1 MIEPIQL
8 TEKARIPQ
16 NDPAYQSVEVFK
28 DRLVLHYKRAPT
40 IALAAGHVIAGGD
53 EVGYLRRIVSVSATN
68 ATTLELKTETATL
81 GELIFKG
88 HFRVTQEPAASGWE
102 NAGGDINSRCYP
114 LGENSYSLFKEG
126 DDLPCKVAAGRTL
139 KLTPELV
146 LTPKL
151 IFEVDFDPGY
161 LLVDGE
167 LVYAKFALEGSL
179 DAGAEVET
187 KGELTATCE
196 ADVINWLRDKS
207 DNDQL
212 FKSWL
217 PAIKFAIGPV
227 PVVISHYLEPI
238 FKATLQAK
246 LNGVNVTGSGKV
258 HLGVGAG
265 VEYANGKWAPLWKTE
280 RSGKLDFSFGDDTFE
295 FSLSSGL
302 SVGVAYTALIY
313 STAGPKLGLVLGA
326 TLTGT
331 VAPLTCKWKADLT
344 GGVDLEYGAELQ
356 VPVLDKKIW
365 DVSGKVSLYSTKI
378 LETEGPLLSSCKDGG
393 VDAGRADAKPDA
405 PKPDSAKSDLPGPDA
420 SRDGPVV
427 DGGSCASKW
436 PVGPFTG
443 VTVETFTDRAS
454 FEQRLAGCTRN
465 VDFDDVSTAATGEVA
480 FAATR
485 YVSKGI
491 VITGQGGQYASQGFK
506 YPSEF
511 VAVSKP
517 NMYAPGPISTTTGG
531 GHSSTVTF
539 SAGGKPAAVAG
550 FGAVFIDADYPS
562 LGQSSLSV
570 LGKTG
575 GQLGSSPV
583 SGANASQVFR
593 GIVTVDASKNPVPA
607 IFSVTLV
614 NGNEWPPVGVSEGV
628 TLDDFVFADPVAW

>member
-1 MIEPIQL
+1 MGRCVCVVLFVCMATGCTDDPGPQGYSEVTPASIPGAKVEVIEPIQL

-227 PVVISHYLEPI
+227 PVVIS
-238 FKATLQAK
+238 
-246 LNGVNVTGSGKV
+246 
-258 HLGVGAG
+258 
-265 VEYANGKWAPLWKTE
+265 
-280 RSGKLDFSFGDDTFE
+280 
-295 FSLSSGL
+295 
-302 SVGVAYTALIY
+302 
-313 STAGPKLGLVLGA
+313 
-326 TLTGT
+326 
-331 VAPLTCKWKADLT
+331 
-344 GGVDLEYGAELQ
+344 
-356 VPVLDKKIW
+356 
-365 DVSGKVSLYSTKI
+365 
-378 LETEGPLLSSCKDGG
+378 
-393 VDAGRADAKPDA
+393 
-405 PKPDSAKSDLPGPDA
+405 
-420 SRDGPVV
+420 
-427 DGGSCASKW
+427 
-436 PVGPFTG
+436 
-443 VTVETFTDRAS
+443 
-454 FEQRLAGCTRN
+454 
-465 VDFDDVSTAATGEVA
+465 
-480 FAATR
+480 
-485 YVSKGI
+485 
-491 VITGQGGQYASQGFK
+491 
-506 YPSEF
+506 
-511 VAVSKP
+511 
-517 NMYAPGPISTTTGG
+517 
-531 GHSSTVTF
+531 
-539 SAGGKPAAVAG
+539 
-550 FGAVFIDADYPS
+550 
-562 LGQSSLSV
+562 
-570 LGKTG
+570 
-575 GQLGSSPV
+575 
-583 SGANASQVFR
+583 
-593 GIVTVDASKNPVPA
+593 
-607 IFSVTLV
+607 
-614 NGNEWPPVGVSEGV
+614 
-628 TLDDFVFADPVAW
+628 